1 MPSRGM
7 YVRRCSLLRALS
19 RSRGGG
25 YARRAVVVT
34 RAFEC
39 GGRGHVCSVAS
50 PRVVV
55 RYRTRESSADAI
67 LARRFESCGVRR
79 RTERGEATRRTFG
92 GTLWWCDE
100 ARSSR
105 DAFKPRALDERRD
118 VPRFKP
124 RALDDTG
131 RAPSLQTAR
140 SRRYGTSPAGTRRS
154 SRGGSARGR
163 AASSSSSACPRSRSR
178 PRRAISSDD
187 GVPPSLSSQLAVF
200 LFFVVTLLS

>member
-1 MPSRGM
+1 M

-25 YARRAVVVT
+25 YARRAVAVT

-39 GGRGHVCSVAS
+39 GGCGHVCSLAS

-55 RYRTRESSADAI
+55 RYMTRESSADAI

-79 RTERGEATRRTFG
+79 RTERRKATRRTLG

-118 VPRFKP
+118 GPRFKP
-124 RALDDTG
+124 RALDERRD
-131 RAPSLQTAR
+131 APRFKPRSLDD
-140 SRRYGTSPAGTRRS
+140 GTPPAGTRRS

-187 GVPPSLSSQLAVF
+187 GVPPSLSSQLPVF
-200 LFFVVTLLS
+200 LF